1 MSLLGAVEP
10 RIWTPPLRELTPETT
25 FGFEAVEFGRDVL
38 GMDLYPW
45 QEWALIHGLEVHP
58 NYTTADKRALPRFDI
73 VLILAARQNGK
84 TEDAKPLALWKI
96 YLDQRG
102 GVVIGTS
109 QDLAAAHKTWT
120 EAVDIVESDDE
131 LAELIAHVDKTNG
144 RQTLNL
150 DDGGQYMIRAA
161 SRRGARSFTA
171 DLVLLDEL
179 REHLTWDAWGAATK
193 TTMARPRSQVWG
205 FSNAG
210 DVRSVVLK
218 TLRLAAMADALGVE
232 PGEIEAFRGP
242 VDEGREADADP
253 DAPELD
259 STVGIFE
266 WSAKPGASIWDRA
279 AWAQANPSLNHGDG
293 VGLTER
299 KIAAAAK
306 SDPEWVFRTEV
317 MCQWPTGVVAG
328 VFPPS
333 AWDGVQDPDSRP
345 AEDAPRVFSVDVTPD
360 QSWAAIGAAALRDDG
375 LAHLQ
380 VVDHHRGDGW
390 VADRVVQL
398 RARWGGHGPVV
409 LCGRMAAAL
418 KADLLRKIRAAEDLG
433 DDVDDEEIVLVLSAR
448 DVIAG
453 TSDFYRGVV
462 GTPEHEEDG
471 DLVPASPPTVRL
483 PAQQAVT
490 EAVEGAEWKDLP
502 DGRIFARRGSA
513 DVCPLYAVIGAY
525 FGLRQLDDDA
535 SDALPDSYF

>member
-1 MSLLGAVEP
+1 MSLLGATEP

-25 FGFEAVEFGRDVL
+25 FGFEAIEFARDVL
-38 GMDLYPW
+38 GMELYPW

-58 NYTTADKRALPRFDI
+58 NYTTADKRALPRFDV

-96 YLDQRG
+96 YVDQRG

-109 QDLAAAHKTWT
+109 QDLAAAHKTWS
-120 EAVDIVESDDE
+120 EAVDIVETTED
-131 LAELIAHVDKTNG
+131 LAELVASIDKTNG
-144 RQTLNL
+144 RQTLKTV
-150 DDGGQYMIRAA
+150 DGGQYMIRAA
-161 SRRGARSFTA
+161 SRRGARSFTG

-179 REHLTWDAWGAATK
+179 REHLTWEPWAAATK

-218 TLRLAAMADALGVE
+218 ALRLVAMSGAVGVE
-232 PGEIEAFRGP
+232 PGELEAFRGP
-242 VDEGREADADP
+242 IDEGQ
-253 DAPELD
+253 APEED
-259 STVGIFE
+259 PEAPDDVGSIGIFE
-266 WSAKPGASIWDRA
+266 WSAKPGASIWDRQ
-279 AWAQANPSLNHGDG
+279 AWAQSNPSMGHGDG

-299 KIAAAAK
+299 KVSAAAK
-306 SDPEWVFRTEV
+306 TDPEWVFRTEV

-328 VFPPS
+328 VFPPG
-333 AWDGVQDPDSRP
+333 AWDAVQDPDSRP
-345 AEDAPRVFSVDVTPD
+345 VEGSPRVFSVDVTPD
-360 QSWAAIGAAALRDDG
+360 QSWAAIGAAALREDG

-390 VADRVVQL
+390 VVERIVQL
-398 RARWGGHGPVV
+398 RARWGSHGPVV

-418 KADLLRKIRAAEDLG
+418 KTDLLRKVRDAEDL
-433 DDVDDEEIVLVLSAR
+433 DDGVPDEQIVLVMSTR

-453 TSDFYRGVV
+453 TSDFYRSVT

-471 DLVPASPPTVRL
+471 VVVPASPPNVRL
-483 PAQQAVT
+483 MQQQAVT

-513 DVCPLYAVIGAY
+513 DVCPLYAVIGAL
-525 FGLRQLDDDA
+525 FGLRQWDGPDDA
-535 SDALPDSYF
+535 MPDSYF